1 MQANTRQP
9 FDDLKCCVIIPT
21 YNNEKTLQHVIEGV
35 LSYTSNLI
43 VVNDGSTDSTSEI
56 LSKFPDIPVQ
66 HISPNRGKGNAL
78 KTGFRFAVQH
88 GYEYA
93 ITIDSDGQHMPSDL
107 PKFLDKIEAEP
118 GSLIIGARN
127 MNQDGV
133 PGKSSFGNRFSNFWY
148 KVETGYDMPDTQSGY
163 RLYPIKR
170 LNKLKYF
177 TRKFEFEIEV
187 IVRAA
192 WRGIPVTS
200 IPIEV
205 FYAEGDDRVTHF
217 RPFKDFTRISV
228 LNTVL
233 VFLAFA
239 IYRPLMYF
247 RSFTLKK
254 FFGTGESTFKLASA
268 VGFGAFM
275 GIVPLWGMQMI
286 SAAFIAHFL
295 RLNKALVLIAS
306 NISFGP
312 MVAVIIYLSFLLGGV
327 FMENPVKLSFDNSLG
342 LHSIKLSLMQY
353 ITGSMVLASGIGLLM
368 FLFAYSTISIK
379 RNTKLTT
386 KNR

>member
-1 MQANTRQP
+1 MQSNYQAK
-9 FDDLKCCVIIPT
+9 FDELKCCVIIPT
-21 YNNEKTLQHVIEGV
+21 YNNAKTLAHVIDGV
-35 LSYTSNLI
+35 LEYTTNI
-43 VVNDGSTDSTSEI
+43 YVVNDGATDNTAQI
-56 LSKFPDIPVQ
+56 LLQYKQIKVIEV
-66 HISPNRGKGNAL
+66 HPNKGKGNAL
-78 KTGFRFAVQH
+78 KLGFRKANSDGFQ
-88 GYEYA
+88 YA
-93 ITIDSDGQHMPSDL
+93 ISIDSDGQHMPSDL
-107 PKFLDKIEAEP
+107 PAFLEKIEQEP
-118 GSLIIGARN
+118 NSLIIGARN
-127 MNQDGV
+127 MEQDGI
-133 PGKSSFGNRFSNFWY
+133 PGKSSFGNRFSNFWFL
-148 KVETGYDMPDTQSGY
+148 VETGIRLPDTQSGF
-163 RLYPIKR
+163 RLYPIEA

-192 WRGIPVTS
+192 WKGIAVSS

-205 FYAEGDDRVTHF
+205 FYAEGEDRITHF
-217 RPFKDFTRISV
+217 RPFKDFTRISI

-239 IYRPLMYF
+239 IYRPLMYL

-275 GIVPLWGMQMI
+275 GIVPLWGAQMI

-312 MVAVIIYLSFLLGGV
+312 MVAVIIYVSFLFGSV
-327 FMENPVKLSFDNSLG
+327 FVNNPVSLSFDSNIG
-342 LHSIKLSLMQY
+342 LESIKLSAIQY
-353 ITGSMVLASGIGLLM
+353 VVGSIALATSVGFLM
-368 FLFAYSTISIK
+368 FLFAYYTITLK
-379 RNTKLTT
+379 RRDRLV
-386 KNR
+386 KN